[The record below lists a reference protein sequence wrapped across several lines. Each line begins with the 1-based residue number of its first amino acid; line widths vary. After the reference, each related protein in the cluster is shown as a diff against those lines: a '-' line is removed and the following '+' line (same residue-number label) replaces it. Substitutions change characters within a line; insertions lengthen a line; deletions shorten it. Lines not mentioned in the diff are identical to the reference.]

1 MIGPVSAYFQV
12 LAMARDWRALQAEPA
27 LMDDIFKS
35 QEG

>member
-1 MIGPVSAYFQV
+1 MIGPASAYFRV
-12 LAMARDWRALQAEPA
+12 LAMARDRHAPEAEPA